1 MEFTLEQEADIRAS
15 YRDAK
20 NPQKQIDILADLYA
34 CKKEDILK
42 VLGLKP
48 APKKKQTM
56 RSYDQA
62 VKNDAVKAVLLEGLT
77 RREAAEKY
85 GVPYGSLIKWV
96 WYASKK
102 QAEFL
107 GYPEPKPEPESASV
121 ALFQPLPAAD
131 HLKVGAKLKEL
142 QSGLEGLCNFYDAF
156 FGCTAICEDWSR
168 IDNLILRA
176 EGFLGG
182 MEAAAQLMSNEKD
195 V

>member
-34 CKKEDILK
+34 CRKSDILE

-48 APKKKQTM
+48 VPKKKKTM

-85 GVPYGSLIKWV
+85 GVPYGNLIKWV
-96 WYASKK
+96 QCASKK

-107 GYPEPKPEPESASV
+107 GYPEPK
-121 ALFQPLPAAD
+121 PLPAAD

-142 QSGLEGLCNFYDAF
+142 QTGLEGLCNFYDAF
-156 FGCTAICEDWSR
+156 FGCTAICKDWSQVN
-168 IDNLILRA
+168 NLILRA

-182 MEAAAQLMSNEKD
+182 LEAATELMKDEKG